1 MKRGHNVIDLSG
13 RRLGRCPV
21 CREPVMFSEDFF
33 RLSGFVLHV
42 RCALTARAR
51 ASGGH
56 DFRPPP
62 A

>member
-1 MKRGHNVIDLSG
+1 MSRRDNVVDLSG

-21 CREPVMFSEDFF
+21 CREPVTFNEDFF

-51 ASGGH
+51 ATGGR
-56 DFRPPP
+56 DSRPPP